1 MLKIRIN
8 KLILFY
14 KQFKNNTALASS
26 NMIKV
31 LFEVMK
37 WIKYSYIRNVKL
49 STNQSINQS
58 INRSINFKLNQVSK
72 LKYEDYR
79 LWISKLLVN
88 YQVLLQKCRW
98 LHKTWLNSYLNA
110 YFLSLFP
117 MHSKSRDC
125 TDTDMNMGYPVMCVE
140 LKVRGPFCALCQV
153 PDNSSGSVQDPR
165 GRKEIFWLYN
175 SILMLLP
182 SFKLWNCVISVKISD
197 LWSQVIWQ

>member
-1 MLKIRIN
+1 MLSLSIWKYIHVDICSTYHSIIVLVKLSIIVLKIRIN

-79 LWISKLLVN
+79 LWISKLSSFATKMQMTSSNLVK
-88 YQVLLQKCRW
+88 LLLKCVFPVT
-98 LHKTWLNSYLNA
+98 LSNA
-110 YFLSLFP
+110 F
-117 MHSKSRDC
+117 
-125 TDTDMNMGYPVMCVE
+125 
-140 LKVRGPFCALCQV
+140 KV
-153 PDNSSGSVQDPR
+153 
-165 GRKEIFWLYN
+165 
-175 SILMLLP
+175 
-182 SFKLWNCVISVKISD
+182 
-197 LWSQVIWQ
+197 